1 MDGWLVSLKLI
12 LVWLEKGQLKYVE
25 SEVKVKVKLLSHVR
39 LCDPM
44 DYSLSGSLR
53 GRLIH
58 RVGYLCFCYQV
69 LDFFSLSGE
78 RNSSMMFLKFK
89 NE

>member
-1 MDGWLVSLKLI
+1 MDEWLVSLKLI
-12 LVWLEKGQLKYVE
+12 LVWSEKGQLKYVE

-44 DYSLSGSLR
+44 GYSLSGSLR

-58 RVGYLCFCYQV
+58 RVGYLCFWYQV

-78 RNSSMMFLKFK
+78 RNSSVMFLKFK

>member
-1 MDGWLVSLKLI
+1 MDEWLVSSKLI
-12 LVWLEKGQLKYVE
+12 LVWSEKGQLKYVE
-25 SEVKVKVKLLSHVR
+25 SEVKVKVKLISHVR

-44 DYSLSGSLR
+44 DYGLSASLR
-53 GRLIH
+53 GHLIH
-58 RVGYLCFCYQV
+58 QVGCLCCCYQV